1 MIPIFDGLRDVTL
14 ASVAVRMILSVLC
27 GGLIGMEREY
37 KRRPAGFRTH
47 ILICLGAAMTTLTSQ
62 YLYLCMHYYTDMA
75 RLGAQVVAGIGFI
88 GAGTIIVT
96 RRRRVKGLTT
106 AAGLWAAAIIGL
118 TLGGGFYEG
127 GIFATLLI
135 LLAEMFFSKLEYR
148 MLDNAPEINLYMEY
162 TNKNCLENV
171 LKLFREMS
179 VKVTNMEITRSQES
193 EHHNA
198 CAIFTL
204 QLNKHCPVE
213 RLLTEVNRTKGVLS
227 VEEL

>member
-1 MIPIFDGLRDVTL
+1 
-14 ASVAVRMILSVLC
+14 
-27 GGLIGMEREY
+27 
-37 KRRPAGFRTH
+37 
-47 ILICLGAAMTTLTSQ
+47 
-62 YLYLCMHYYTDMA
+62 
-75 RLGAQVVAGIGFI
+75 
-88 GAGTIIVT
+88 
-96 RRRRVKGLTT
+96 
-106 AAGLWAAAIIGL
+106 
-118 TLGGGFYEG
+118 
-127 GIFATLLI
+127 
-135 LLAEMFFSKLEYR
+135 
-148 MLDNAPEINLYMEY
+148 MEY

>member
-1 MIPIFDGLRDVTL
+1 MCGIVGYIGTNQAAPILLDGL
-14 ASVAVRMILSVLC
+14 
-27 GGLIGMEREY
+27 
-37 KRRPAGFRTH
+37 
-47 ILICLGAAMTTLTSQ
+47 
-62 YLYLCMHYYTDMA
+62 
-75 RLGAQVVAGIGFI
+75 
-88 GAGTIIVT
+88 
-96 RRRRVKGLTT
+96 
-106 AAGLWAAAIIGL
+106 
-118 TLGGGFYEG
+118 
-127 GIFATLLI
+127 
-135 LLAEMFFSKLEYR
+135 SKLEYR